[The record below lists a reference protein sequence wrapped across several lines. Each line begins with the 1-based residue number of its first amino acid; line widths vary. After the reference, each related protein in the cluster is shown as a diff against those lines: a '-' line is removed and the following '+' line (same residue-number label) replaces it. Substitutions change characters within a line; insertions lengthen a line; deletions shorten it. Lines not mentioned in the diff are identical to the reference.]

1 LSAAV
6 QQRRFFNESEE
17 RRPVDEHFKLCLGI
31 PAIVLILE
39 IDPKPGTLAPEIE
52 EDLTRFRIIWRHLQD
67 QKSSW
72 KSNPSSDLGMFHFA
86 VQAAIR
92 DLHEPGYGA
101 VETNV
106 LRSEAKDRGTAH
118 LSEHGNFS
126 FQR

>member
-1 LSAAV
+1 MSSAVPEGGFYTAPQKRRTFIDILKRCLAV
-6 QQRRFFNESEE
+6 
-17 RRPVDEHFKLCLGI
+17 

-39 IDPKPGTLAPEIE
+39 IDPKPGTLAPVIE

-67 QKSSW
+67 QKGSW
-72 KSNPSSDLGMFHFA
+72 KLNPSSDLGMFHLA

-106 LRSEAKDRGTAH
+106 LRSEAKDRG
-118 LSEHGNFS
+118 
-126 FQR
+126 